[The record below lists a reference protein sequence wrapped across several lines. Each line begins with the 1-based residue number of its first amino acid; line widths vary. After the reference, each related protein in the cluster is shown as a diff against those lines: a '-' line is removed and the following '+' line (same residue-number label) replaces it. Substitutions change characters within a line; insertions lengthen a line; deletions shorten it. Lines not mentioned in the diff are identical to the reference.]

1 MERQTREPIGLLSV
15 SKSEVLG
22 IGCNATAVFKG
33 HFMSAIDVAI
43 KRVKKS
49 FIRVESNQLLK
60 AALHPNI
67 IRYYATEDD
76 HIEFLEVFITALP

>member
-1 MERQTREPIGLLSV
+1 MERQTKEQIGLLSL

-22 IGCNATAVFKG
+22 TGCNSTVFKG
-33 HFMSAIDVAI
+33 CFINTIDVAI
-43 KRVKKS
+43 KRVEKS
-49 FIRVESNQLLK
+49 FIHVESNQLLK

-76 HIEFLEVFITALP
+76 HIEFLLVFSTALP

>member
-22 IGCNATAVFKG
+22 IGCNATVFKG

-76 HIEFLEVFITALP
+76 HIEFLEVFITSLP